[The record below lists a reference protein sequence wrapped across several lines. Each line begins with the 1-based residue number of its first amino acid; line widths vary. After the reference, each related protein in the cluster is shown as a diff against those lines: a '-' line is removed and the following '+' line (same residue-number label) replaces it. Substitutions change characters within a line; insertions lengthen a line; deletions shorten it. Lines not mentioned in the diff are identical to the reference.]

1 MIFRDPPKGQRPIN
15 AFFKPEYGGGGVQG
29 SGGRE
34 GGGVQGSGGRGGGGG
49 KWGPG
54 RGKAPRGGRVQF

>member
-15 AFFKPEYGGGGVQG
+15 AFFKPEDGGGGVQG
-29 SGGRE
+29 SGGRG

>member
-15 AFFKPEYGGGGVQG
+15 AFFKPEDGGGGVP
-29 SGGRE
+29 
-34 GGGVQGSGGRGGGGG
+34 GSGGRGGGEVQGSG
-49 KWGPG
+49 G

>member
-15 AFFKPEYGGGGVQG
+15 TFFKPEEGGGGG
-29 SGGRE
+29 
-34 GGGVQGSGGRGGGGG
+34 QGSGGRGVGGGSGG
-49 KWGPG
+49 KGGPG

>member
-15 AFFKPEYGGGGVQG
+15 AFFKPEEGGQGGGGQG
-29 SGGRE
+29 SGGR
-34 GGGVQGSGGRGGGGG
+34 VVCGGGGG

-54 RGKAPRGGRVQF
+54 RGKAPRG